1 MNRNWNNPQPKKR
14 SKVATGL
21 FCIAVFFFIVG
32 LYYLGKAYF
41 KS

>member
-1 MNRNWNNPQPKKR
+1 MNWNNQPKKKR